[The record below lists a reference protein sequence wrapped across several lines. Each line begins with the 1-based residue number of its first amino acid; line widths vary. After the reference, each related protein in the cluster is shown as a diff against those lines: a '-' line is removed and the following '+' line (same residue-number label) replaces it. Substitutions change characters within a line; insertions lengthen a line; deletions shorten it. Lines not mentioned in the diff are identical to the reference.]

1 MKVTLTFNEQRRAA
15 YRQQGLWGDAS
26 LADYWQQTARAM
38 PDKIAVVDNH
48 GATYTYSALDH
59 AASCLANWMLAKG
72 IESGDRIAFQLPGW
86 CEFTVIYLA
95 CLKTGAVSVPLLP
108 SWREAELVWVLN
120 KCQAKMFFAPTL
132 FKQTRPVDLIL
143 PLQNQLPQLQQIVG
157 VDKLAPAT
165 SSLSLSQILADNT
178 PLTTAITTHGDE
190 LAAVLFTSGTE
201 GLPKGVMLTHNNILA
216 SERAYCARLNLT
228 WQDVFMMPAPLGHA
242 TGFLHGVTAPFLI
255 GARSVLLDIFTP
267 DACLALLEQQRCTCM
282 LGATPFVY
290 DLLNLLEKQPADL
303 SALRFFLCGGTT
315 IPKKVARECQQRG
328 IKLLSVYGSTESSPH
343 AVVNLD
349 DPLPRFMHTDGYA
362 AAGVEIKVVDDAR
375 KTYGST
381 ESSPHAVV
389 NLDDPLPR
397 FMHTDGYAAAGV
409 EIKVVDDA
417 RKTLPPGCEGEEA
430 SRGPNVF
437 MGYFDEPELTAR
449 ALDEEGWYYS
459 GDLCRMDEAG
469 YIKIT
474 GRKKDIIVRGGENIS
489 SREVEDILLQHPKIH
504 DACVVAMPDERL
516 GERSCAYVV
525 LKAPHHS
532 LSLEEVVAFFSRKRV
547 AKYKYPEHIVVIEK
561 LPRTV
566 SGKIQKFLLRKDIMR
581 RLTQDVCEEIE

>member
-48 GATYTYSALDH
+48 GASYTYSALDH

-95 CLKTGAVSVPLLP
+95 CLKIGAVSVPLLP

-165 SSLSLSQILADNT
+165 SSLSLSQIIADNT
-178 PLTTAITTHGDE
+178 SLTTAITTHGDE

-349 DPLPRFMHTDGYA
+349 DPLSHFMHTDGYA
-362 AAGVEIKVVDDAR
+362 AAGVEIKVVND
-375 KTYGST
+375 
-381 ESSPHAVV
+381 V
-389 NLDDPLPR
+389 
-397 FMHTDGYAAAGV
+397 
-409 EIKVVDDA
+409 

-504 DACVVAMPDERL
+504 DACVVAMSDERL

-561 LPRTV
+561 LPRTT

>member
-48 GATYTYSALDH
+48 GASYTYSALDH

-95 CLKTGAVSVPLLP
+95 CLKIGAVSVPLLP

-165 SSLSLSQILADNT
+165 SSLSLSQIIADNT
-178 PLTTAITTHGDE
+178 SLTTAITTHGDE

-216 SERAYCARLNLT
+216 SERAYCVRLNLT

-343 AVVNLD
+343 VVVNLD
-349 DPLPRFMHTDGYA
+349 DPL
-362 AAGVEIKVVDDAR
+362 
-375 KTYGST
+375 S
-381 ESSPHAVV
+381 
-389 NLDDPLPR
+389 R

-561 LPRTV
+561 LPRTA

>member
-1 MKVTLTFNEQRRAA
+1 MHPTGPHLGPDVLFRESNMKVTLTFNEQRRAA

-48 GATYTYSALDH
+48 GASYTYSALDH

-95 CLKTGAVSVPLLP
+95 CLKIGAVSVPLLP

-120 KCQAKMFFAPTL
+120 KCQAKMFFTPTL

-165 SSLSLSQILADNT
+165 SSLSLSQIIADNT
-178 PLTTAITTHGDE
+178 SLTTAITTHGDE

-216 SERAYCARLNLT
+216 SERAYCVRLNLT

-349 DPLPRFMHTDGYA
+349 DPL
-362 AAGVEIKVVDDAR
+362 
-375 KTYGST
+375 S
-381 ESSPHAVV
+381 
-389 NLDDPLPR
+389 R

-430 SRGPNVF
+430 SRSPNVF

-561 LPRTV
+561 LPRTA

>member
-48 GATYTYSALDH
+48 GASYTYSALDH

-95 CLKTGAVSVPLLP
+95 CLKIGAVSVPLLP

-143 PLQNQLPQLQQIVG
+143 PLQNQLPQLQQLVG

-165 SSLSLSQILADNT
+165 SSLSLSQIIADNT
-178 PLTTAITTHGDE
+178 PLTMAITTHGDE

-349 DPLPRFMHTDGYA
+349 DPL
-362 AAGVEIKVVDDAR
+362 
-375 KTYGST
+375 S
-381 ESSPHAVV
+381 
-389 NLDDPLPR
+389 R

-459 GDLCRMDEAG
+459 GDLCCMDEAG

-561 LPRTV
+561 LPRTA

>member
-1 MKVTLTFNEQRRAA
+1 MHPTGPHLGPDVLFRESNMKVTLTFNEQRRAA

-48 GATYTYSALDH
+48 GASYTYSALDH

-95 CLKTGAVSVPLLP
+95 CLKIGAVSVPLLP

-165 SSLSLSQILADNT
+165 SSLSLSQIIADNT
-178 PLTTAITTHGDE
+178 SLTTAITTHGDE

-290 DLLNLLEKQPADL
+290 DLLNVLEKQPADL

-349 DPLPRFMHTDGYA
+349 DPL
-362 AAGVEIKVVDDAR
+362 
-375 KTYGST
+375 S
-381 ESSPHAVV
+381 
-389 NLDDPLPR
+389 R

-417 RKTLPPGCEGEEA
+417 RKTLPLGCEGEEA

-561 LPRTV
+561 LPRTA

>member
-48 GATYTYSALDH
+48 GASYTYSALDH

-95 CLKTGAVSVPLLP
+95 CLKIGAVSVPLLP

-165 SSLSLSQILADNT
+165 SSLSLSQIIADNT

-349 DPLPRFMHTDGYA
+349 DPL
-362 AAGVEIKVVDDAR
+362 
-375 KTYGST
+375 S
-381 ESSPHAVV
+381 
-389 NLDDPLPR
+389 R

-561 LPRTV
+561 LPRTA
-566 SGKIQKFLLRKDIMR
+566 SGKIQKFLLRKDIVQQ
-581 RLTQDVCEEIE
+581 LEQSCVEA

>member
-48 GATYTYSALDH
+48 GASYTYSALDH

-95 CLKTGAVSVPLLP
+95 CLKIGAVSVPLLP

-165 SSLSLSQILADNT
+165 SSLSLSQIIADNT
-178 PLTTAITTHGDE
+178 SLTTAITTHGDE

-216 SERAYCARLNLT
+216 SERAHCARLNLT

-290 DLLNLLEKQPADL
+290 DLLNVLEKQPADL

-349 DPLPRFMHTDGYA
+349 DPL
-362 AAGVEIKVVDDAR
+362 
-375 KTYGST
+375 S
-381 ESSPHAVV
+381 
-389 NLDDPLPR
+389 R

-504 DACVVAMPDERL
+504 DACVVAMSDERL

-561 LPRTV
+561 LPRTT

>member
-48 GATYTYSALDH
+48 GASYTYSALDH

-72 IESGDRIAFQLPGW
+72 IESGDRIAFQLTGW

-95 CLKTGAVSVPLLP
+95 CLKIGAVSVPLLP

-143 PLQNQLPQLQQIVG
+143 PLQNQLPQLQQLVG

-165 SSLSLSQILADNT
+165 SALSLSQIIADNT
-178 PLTTAITTHGDE
+178 PLTTAITVHGDE

-349 DPLPRFMHTDGYA
+349 DPL
-362 AAGVEIKVVDDAR
+362 
-375 KTYGST
+375 S
-381 ESSPHAVV
+381 
-389 NLDDPLPR
+389 R

-459 GDLCRMDEAG
+459 GDLCCMDEAG

-561 LPRTV
+561 LPRTA

>member
-48 GATYTYSALDH
+48 GASYTYSALDH

-95 CLKTGAVSVPLLP
+95 CLKIGAVSVPLLP

-165 SSLSLSQILADNT
+165 SSLSLSQIIADNT
-178 PLTTAITTHGDE
+178 PLTMAITTHGDE

-349 DPLPRFMHTDGYA
+349 DPL
-362 AAGVEIKVVDDAR
+362 
-375 KTYGST
+375 S
-381 ESSPHAVV
+381 
-389 NLDDPLPR
+389 R

-547 AKYKYPEHIVVIEK
+547 EKYKYPEHIVVIEK
-561 LPRTV
+561 LPRTA

>member
-48 GATYTYSALDH
+48 GASYTYSALDH

-95 CLKTGAVSVPLLP
+95 CLKIGAVSVPLLP

-165 SSLSLSQILADNT
+165 SSLSLSQIIADNT

-349 DPLPRFMHTDGYA
+349 DPL
-362 AAGVEIKVVDDAR
+362 
-375 KTYGST
+375 S
-381 ESSPHAVV
+381 
-389 NLDDPLPR
+389 R

-489 SREVEDILLQHPKIH
+489 SSEVEDILLQHPKIH

-561 LPRTV
+561 LPRTA

>member
-48 GATYTYSALDH
+48 GASYTYSALDH

-95 CLKTGAVSVPLLP
+95 CLKIGAVSVPLLP

-165 SSLSLSQILADNT
+165 SSLSLSQIIADNT
-178 PLTTAITTHGDE
+178 SLTTAITTHGDE

-228 WQDVFMMPAPLGHA
+228 WQDIFMMPAPLGHA

-290 DLLNLLEKQPADL
+290 DLLNVLEKQPADL

-349 DPLPRFMHTDGYA
+349 DPL
-362 AAGVEIKVVDDAR
+362 
-375 KTYGST
+375 S
-381 ESSPHAVV
+381 
-389 NLDDPLPR
+389 R

-504 DACVVAMPDERL
+504 DACVVAMSDERL

-561 LPRTV
+561 LPRTT

-581 RLTQDVCEEIE
+581 RLTQDVCEGIE

>member
-95 CLKTGAVSVPLLP
+95 CLKIGAVSVPLLP

-165 SSLSLSQILADNT
+165 SSLSLSQIIADNI

-228 WQDVFMMPAPLGHA
+228 WLNVFMMPAPLGHA

-315 IPKKVARECQQRG
+315 IPKKVARECQQLG

-349 DPLPRFMHTDGYA
+349 DPLSRFMHTDGYA
-362 AAGVEIKVVDDAR
+362 AAGVEIKVV
-375 KTYGST
+375 
-381 ESSPHAVV
+381 
-389 NLDDPLPR
+389 N
-397 FMHTDGYAAAGV
+397 
-409 EIKVVDDA
+409 DA

-561 LPRTV
+561 LPRTA

-581 RLTQDVCEEIE
+581 RLTQDACEEIE

>member
-48 GATYTYSALDH
+48 GASYTYSALDH

-95 CLKTGAVSVPLLP
+95 CLKIGAVSVPLLP

-120 KCQAKMFFAPTL
+120 KCQAKMFFAPAL

-143 PLQNQLPQLQQIVG
+143 PLQNQLLQLQQIVG

-165 SSLSLSQILADNT
+165 SSLSLSQIIAYNT
-178 PLTTAITTHGDE
+178 PLTTAITVHGDE

-349 DPLPRFMHTDGYA
+349 DPL
-362 AAGVEIKVVDDAR
+362 
-375 KTYGST
+375 S
-381 ESSPHAVV
+381 
-389 NLDDPLPR
+389 R

-504 DACVVAMPDERL
+504 DACVIAMPDERL

-532 LSLEEVVAFFSRKRV
+532 LSLEDVVAFFSRKRV

-561 LPRTV
+561 LPRTA

>member
-1 MKVTLTFNEQRRAA
+1 MHPTGPHLGPDVLFRESKMKVTLTFNEQRRAA

-48 GATYTYSALDH
+48 GASYTYSALDH
-59 AASCLANWMLAKG
+59 AASCLANWMLTKG

-95 CLKTGAVSVPLLP
+95 CLKIGAVSVPLLP

-165 SSLSLSQILADNT
+165 SSLSLSQIIADNT
-178 PLTTAITTHGDE
+178 PLTTAITVHGDE

-267 DACLALLEQQRCTCM
+267 AACLALLEQQRCTCM

-349 DPLPRFMHTDGYA
+349 DPL
-362 AAGVEIKVVDDAR
+362 
-375 KTYGST
+375 S
-381 ESSPHAVV
+381 
-389 NLDDPLPR
+389 R

-437 MGYFDEPELTAR
+437 MGYFDEPELTAH

-532 LSLEEVVAFFSRKRV
+532 LSLEDVVAFFSRKRV

-561 LPRTV
+561 LPRTA

>member
-1 MKVTLTFNEQRRAA
+1 MHPTGPHLGPDVLFRESNIKVTLTFNEQRRAA

-26 LADYWQQTARAM
+26 LVDYWQQTARAM

-48 GATYTYSALDH
+48 GASYTYSALDH

-95 CLKTGAVSVPLLP
+95 CLKIGAVSVPLLP

-165 SSLSLSQILADNT
+165 SSLSLSQIIADNT
-178 PLTTAITTHGDE
+178 SLTTAITTHGDE

-216 SERAYCARLNLT
+216 SERAYCVRLNLT

-290 DLLNLLEKQPADL
+290 DLLNVLEKQPADL

-315 IPKKVARECQQRG
+315 IPKKVARECQQLG

-349 DPLPRFMHTDGYA
+349 DPL
-362 AAGVEIKVVDDAR
+362 
-375 KTYGST
+375 S
-381 ESSPHAVV
+381 
-389 NLDDPLPR
+389 R

-561 LPRTV
+561 LPRTA

>member
-48 GATYTYSALDH
+48 GASYTYSALDH

-95 CLKTGAVSVPLLP
+95 CLKIGAVSVPLLP

-143 PLQNQLPQLQQIVG
+143 PLQNQLPQLQQLVG

-165 SSLSLSQILADNT
+165 SALSLSQIIADNT
-178 PLTTAITTHGDE
+178 PLTTAITVHGDE

-290 DLLNLLEKQPADL
+290 DLLNVLEKQPADL

-315 IPKKVARECQQRG
+315 IPKKVARECQQLG

-349 DPLPRFMHTDGYA
+349 DPL
-362 AAGVEIKVVDDAR
+362 
-375 KTYGST
+375 S
-381 ESSPHAVV
+381 
-389 NLDDPLPR
+389 R

-459 GDLCRMDEAG
+459 GDLCYMDEAG

-561 LPRTV
+561 LPRTA

>member
-48 GATYTYSALDH
+48 GASYTYSALDH

-95 CLKTGAVSVPLLP
+95 CLKIGAVSVPLLP

-165 SSLSLSQILADNT
+165 SSLSLSQIIADNT

-349 DPLPRFMHTDGYA
+349 DPL
-362 AAGVEIKVVDDAR
+362 
-375 KTYGST
+375 S
-381 ESSPHAVV
+381 
-389 NLDDPLPR
+389 R

-561 LPRTV
+561 LPRTA
-566 SGKIQKFLLRKDIMR
+566 SGKIQKFLLKKDIMR
-581 RLTQDVCEEIE
+581 RLTQDICEEIE

>member
-48 GATYTYSALDH
+48 GASYTYSALDH

-95 CLKTGAVSVPLLP
+95 CLKIGAVSVPLLP

-165 SSLSLSQILADNT
+165 SSLSLSQIIADNT
-178 PLTTAITTHGDE
+178 SLTTAITTHGDE

-290 DLLNLLEKQPADL
+290 DLLNVLEKQPADL

-349 DPLPRFMHTDGYA
+349 DPL
-362 AAGVEIKVVDDAR
+362 
-375 KTYGST
+375 S
-381 ESSPHAVV
+381 
-389 NLDDPLPR
+389 R

-504 DACVVAMPDERL
+504 DACVVAMSDERL

-532 LSLEEVVAFFSRKRV
+532 LSLEEVVVFFSRKRV

-561 LPRTV
+561 LPRTT

>member
-48 GATYTYSALDH
+48 GASYTYSALDH

-95 CLKTGAVSVPLLP
+95 CLKIGAVSVPLLP

-290 DLLNLLEKQPADL
+290 DLLNVLEKQPADL

-349 DPLPRFMHTDGYA
+349 DPL
-362 AAGVEIKVVDDAR
+362 
-375 KTYGST
+375 S
-381 ESSPHAVV
+381 
-389 NLDDPLPR
+389 R

>member
-48 GATYTYSALDH
+48 GASYNYSALDH

-95 CLKTGAVSVPLLP
+95 CLKIGAVSVPLLP

-165 SSLSLSQILADNT
+165 SSLSLSQIIADNT

-290 DLLNLLEKQPADL
+290 DLLNVLEKQPADL

-315 IPKKVARECQQRG
+315 IPKKVARECQQLG

-349 DPLPRFMHTDGYA
+349 DPL
-362 AAGVEIKVVDDAR
+362 
-375 KTYGST
+375 S
-381 ESSPHAVV
+381 
-389 NLDDPLPR
+389 R

-532 LSLEEVVAFFSRKRV
+532 LSLEEVVAFFSRKRI

-561 LPRTV
+561 LPRTA

>member
-1 MKVTLTFNEQRRAA
+1 MHPTGPHLGPDALFRESKMKVTLTFNEQRRAA

-48 GATYTYSALDH
+48 GASYTYSALDH

-95 CLKTGAVSVPLLP
+95 CLKIGAVSVPLLP

-165 SSLSLSQILADNT
+165 SALSLSQIIADNT
-178 PLTTAITTHGDE
+178 PLTTAITVHGDE

-349 DPLPRFMHTDGYA
+349 DPL
-362 AAGVEIKVVDDAR
+362 
-375 KTYGST
+375 S
-381 ESSPHAVV
+381 
-389 NLDDPLPR
+389 R

-504 DACVVAMPDERL
+504 DACVIAMPDERL

-532 LSLEEVVAFFSRKRV
+532 LSLEDVVAFFSRKRV

-561 LPRTV
+561 LPRTAT
-566 SGKIQKFLLRKDIMR
+566 GKIQKFLLRKDIMR

>member
-48 GATYTYSALDH
+48 GASYTYSALDH

-95 CLKTGAVSVPLLP
+95 CLKIGAVSVPLLP

-143 PLQNQLPQLQQIVG
+143 PLQNQLPQLQQLVG

-165 SSLSLSQILADNT
+165 SALSLSQIIADNT
-178 PLTTAITTHGDE
+178 PLTTAITVHGDE

-349 DPLPRFMHTDGYA
+349 DPL
-362 AAGVEIKVVDDAR
+362 
-375 KTYGST
+375 S
-381 ESSPHAVV
+381 
-389 NLDDPLPR
+389 R

-459 GDLCRMDEAG
+459 GDLCCMDEAG

-561 LPRTV
+561 LPRTA

-581 RLTQDVCEEIE
+581 RLRKVRTSP

>member
-48 GATYTYSALDH
+48 GASYTYSALDH

-95 CLKTGAVSVPLLP
+95 CLKIGAVSVPLLP

-143 PLQNQLPQLQQIVG
+143 PLQNQLPQLQQLVG

-165 SSLSLSQILADNT
+165 SSLSLSQIIADNT
-178 PLTTAITTHGDE
+178 PLTTAITVHGDE

-349 DPLPRFMHTDGYA
+349 DPL
-362 AAGVEIKVVDDAR
+362 
-375 KTYGST
+375 S
-381 ESSPHAVV
+381 
-389 NLDDPLPR
+389 R

-459 GDLCRMDEAG
+459 GDLCCMDEAG

-561 LPRTV
+561 LPRTA

>member
-95 CLKTGAVSVPLLP
+95 CLKIGAVSVPLLP

-165 SSLSLSQILADNT
+165 SALSLSQIIADNT
-178 PLTTAITTHGDE
+178 PLTTAITVHGDE

-267 DACLALLEQQRCTCM
+267 AACLALLEQQRCTCM

-349 DPLPRFMHTDGYA
+349 DPLSRF
-362 AAGVEIKVVDDAR
+362 I
-375 KTYGST
+375 
-381 ESSPHAVV
+381 
-389 NLDDPLPR
+389 
-397 FMHTDGYAAAGV
+397 HTDGYAAAGV

-532 LSLEEVVAFFSRKRV
+532 LSLEDVVAFFSRKRV

-561 LPRTV
+561 LPRTA

>member
-1 MKVTLTFNEQRRAA
+1 MHPTGPHLGPDVLFRESNMKVTLTFNEQRRAA

-48 GATYTYSALDH
+48 GASYTYSALDH

-95 CLKTGAVSVPLLP
+95 CLKIGAVSVPLLP

-165 SSLSLSQILADNT
+165 SSLSLSQIIADNT
-178 PLTTAITTHGDE
+178 SLTTAITTHGDE

-228 WQDVFMMPAPLGHA
+228 WQDVFMMPAPLGNA

-290 DLLNLLEKQPADL
+290 DLLNVLEKQPADL

-349 DPLPRFMHTDGYA
+349 DPL
-362 AAGVEIKVVDDAR
+362 
-375 KTYGST
+375 S
-381 ESSPHAVV
+381 
-389 NLDDPLPR
+389 R

-504 DACVVAMPDERL
+504 DACVVAMSDERL

-561 LPRTV
+561 LPRTT

>member
-48 GATYTYSALDH
+48 GASYNYSALDH

-95 CLKTGAVSVPLLP
+95 CLKIGAVSVPLLP

-165 SSLSLSQILADNT
+165 SSLSLSQIIADNT

-290 DLLNLLEKQPADL
+290 DLLNVLEKQPAGL

-315 IPKKVARECQQRG
+315 IPKKVARECQQLG

-349 DPLPRFMHTDGYA
+349 DPL
-362 AAGVEIKVVDDAR
+362 
-375 KTYGST
+375 S
-381 ESSPHAVV
+381 
-389 NLDDPLPR
+389 R

-561 LPRTV
+561 LPRTA

>member
-48 GATYTYSALDH
+48 GASYTYSALDH

-95 CLKTGAVSVPLLP
+95 CLKIGAVSVPLLP

-165 SSLSLSQILADNT
+165 SSLSLSQIIADNT
-178 PLTTAITTHGDE
+178 PLTMAITTHGDE

-349 DPLPRFMHTDGYA
+349 DPL
-362 AAGVEIKVVDDAR
+362 
-375 KTYGST
+375 S
-381 ESSPHAVV
+381 
-389 NLDDPLPR
+389 R

-561 LPRTV
+561 LPRTA

>member
-48 GATYTYSALDH
+48 GASYTYSALDH

-95 CLKTGAVSVPLLP
+95 CLKIGAVSVPLLP

-165 SSLSLSQILADNT
+165 SSLSLSQIIADNT

-290 DLLNLLEKQPADL
+290 DLLSVLEKQPADL

-315 IPKKVARECQQRG
+315 IPKKVARECQQLG

-349 DPLPRFMHTDGYA
+349 DPL
-362 AAGVEIKVVDDAR
+362 
-375 KTYGST
+375 S
-381 ESSPHAVV
+381 
-389 NLDDPLPR
+389 R

-561 LPRTV
+561 LPRAA

>member
-48 GATYTYSALDH
+48 GASYTYSALDH

-95 CLKTGAVSVPLLP
+95 CLKIGAVSVPLLP

-165 SSLSLSQILADNT
+165 SSLSLSQIIADNT

-290 DLLNLLEKQPADL
+290 DLLNVLEKQPADL

-315 IPKKVARECQQRG
+315 IPKKVARECQQLG

-349 DPLPRFMHTDGYA
+349 DPL
-362 AAGVEIKVVDDAR
+362 
-375 KTYGST
+375 S
-381 ESSPHAVV
+381 
-389 NLDDPLPR
+389 R

-561 LPRTV
+561 LPRTA
-566 SGKIQKFLLRKDIMR
+566 SGKIQKFLLRKDIML

>member
-48 GATYTYSALDH
+48 GASYTYSALDH

-86 CEFTVIYLA
+86 YEFTVIYLA
-95 CLKTGAVSVPLLP
+95 CLKIGAVSVPLLP

-165 SSLSLSQILADNT
+165 SSLSLSQIIADNT
-178 PLTTAITTHGDE
+178 SLTTAITTHGDE

-290 DLLNLLEKQPADL
+290 DLLNVLEKQPADL

-349 DPLPRFMHTDGYA
+349 DPL
-362 AAGVEIKVVDDAR
+362 
-375 KTYGST
+375 S
-381 ESSPHAVV
+381 
-389 NLDDPLPR
+389 R

-504 DACVVAMPDERL
+504 DACVVAMSDERL

-561 LPRTV
+561 LPRTT

>member
-1 MKVTLTFNEQRRAA
+1 MHPTGPHLGPDVLFRESNMKVTLTFNEQRRAA

-48 GATYTYSALDH
+48 GASYNYSALDH

-95 CLKTGAVSVPLLP
+95 CLKIGAVSVPLLP

-132 FKQTRPVDLIL
+132 FKQTRPVDLTL

-165 SSLSLSQILADNT
+165 SSLSLSQIIADNT

-349 DPLPRFMHTDGYA
+349 DPL
-362 AAGVEIKVVDDAR
+362 
-375 KTYGST
+375 S
-381 ESSPHAVV
+381 
-389 NLDDPLPR
+389 R

-561 LPRTV
+561 LPRTA

>member
-48 GATYTYSALDH
+48 GASYTYSALDH

-95 CLKTGAVSVPLLP
+95 CLKIGAVSVPLLP

-165 SSLSLSQILADNT
+165 SSLSLSQIIADNT
-178 PLTTAITTHGDE
+178 SLTTAITTHGDE

-255 GARSVLLDIFTP
+255 GARSVLLDIFTL

-290 DLLNLLEKQPADL
+290 DLLNVLEKQPADL

-349 DPLPRFMHTDGYA
+349 DPL
-362 AAGVEIKVVDDAR
+362 
-375 KTYGST
+375 S
-381 ESSPHAVV
+381 
-389 NLDDPLPR
+389 R

-504 DACVVAMPDERL
+504 DACVVAMSDERL

-561 LPRTV
+561 LPRTT

>member
-38 PDKIAVVDNH
+38 PDTIAVVDNH
-48 GATYTYSALDH
+48 GASYTYSALDH

-95 CLKTGAVSVPLLP
+95 CLKIGAVSVPLLP

-165 SSLSLSQILADNT
+165 SSLSLSQIIADNT

-349 DPLPRFMHTDGYA
+349 DPL
-362 AAGVEIKVVDDAR
+362 
-375 KTYGST
+375 S
-381 ESSPHAVV
+381 
-389 NLDDPLPR
+389 R

>member
-48 GATYTYSALDH
+48 GASYNYSALDH

-95 CLKTGAVSVPLLP
+95 CLKIGAVSVPLLP

-165 SSLSLSQILADNT
+165 SSLSLSQIIADNT

-290 DLLNLLEKQPADL
+290 DLLNVLEKQPADL

-315 IPKKVARECQQRG
+315 IPKKVARECQQLG

-349 DPLPRFMHTDGYA
+349 DPL
-362 AAGVEIKVVDDAR
+362 
-375 KTYGST
+375 S
-381 ESSPHAVV
+381 
-389 NLDDPLPR
+389 R

-489 SREVEDILLQHPKIH
+489 SREVEDILLPHPKIH

-561 LPRTV
+561 LPRTA

>member
-48 GATYTYSALDH
+48 GASYNYSALDH

-95 CLKTGAVSVPLLP
+95 CLKIGAVSVPLLP

-165 SSLSLSQILADNT
+165 SSLSLSQIIADNT

-290 DLLNLLEKQPADL
+290 DLLNVLEKQPADL

-315 IPKKVARECQQRG
+315 IPKKVARECQQLG

-349 DPLPRFMHTDGYA
+349 DPL
-362 AAGVEIKVVDDAR
+362 
-375 KTYGST
+375 S
-381 ESSPHAVV
+381 
-389 NLDDPLPR
+389 R

-532 LSLEEVVAFFSRKRV
+532 LSLEEVVAFFSRKQV

-561 LPRTV
+561 LPRTA
-566 SGKIQKFLLRKDIMR
+566 SGKIQKFLLRKDIIR

>member
-48 GATYTYSALDH
+48 GASYTYSALDH

-95 CLKTGAVSVPLLP
+95 CLKIGAVSVPLLP

-165 SSLSLSQILADNT
+165 SSLSLSQIIADNI

-228 WQDVFMMPAPLGHA
+228 WLDVFMMPAPLGHA

-267 DACLALLEQQRCTCM
+267 DACLALLEQRRCTCM

-315 IPKKVARECQQRG
+315 IPKKVARECQQRS

-349 DPLPRFMHTDGYA
+349 NSL
-362 AAGVEIKVVDDAR
+362 
-375 KTYGST
+375 S
-381 ESSPHAVV
+381 
-389 NLDDPLPR
+389 R

-532 LSLEEVVAFFSRKRV
+532 LSLEEMAAFFSRKRV

-561 LPRTV
+561 LPRTA
-566 SGKIQKFLLRKDIMR
+566 SDKIQKFLLRKDIIR

>member
-48 GATYTYSALDH
+48 GASYTYSALDH

-95 CLKTGAVSVPLLP
+95 CLKIGAVSVPLLP

-132 FKQTRPVDLIL
+132 FKQTRPVDLTL

-165 SSLSLSQILADNT
+165 SSLSLSQIIADNT

-290 DLLNLLEKQPADL
+290 DLLNVLEKQPADL

-349 DPLPRFMHTDGYA
+349 DPL
-362 AAGVEIKVVDDAR
+362 
-375 KTYGST
+375 S
-381 ESSPHAVV
+381 
-389 NLDDPLPR
+389 R

-561 LPRTV
+561 LPRTA